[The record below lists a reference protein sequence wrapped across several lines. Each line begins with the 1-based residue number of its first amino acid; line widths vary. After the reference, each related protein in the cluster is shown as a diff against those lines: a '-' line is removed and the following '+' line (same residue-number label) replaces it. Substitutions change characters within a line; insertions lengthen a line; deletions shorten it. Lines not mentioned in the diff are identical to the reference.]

1 MNRYKFITSTS
12 VTRKKLI
19 VLPKNKKALRNKC
32 NYATAVRT
40 FNKLLNE
47 YKVLQIN
54 VNNKNKIKEWIVQN
68 PITIPQ

>member
-1 MNRYKFITSTS
+1 MHLQKCITSTS
-12 VTRKKLI
+12 VRRKKLI
-19 VLPKNKKALRNKC
+19 VLPKNKKALSNKC

-40 FNKLLNE
+40 FNELLNE